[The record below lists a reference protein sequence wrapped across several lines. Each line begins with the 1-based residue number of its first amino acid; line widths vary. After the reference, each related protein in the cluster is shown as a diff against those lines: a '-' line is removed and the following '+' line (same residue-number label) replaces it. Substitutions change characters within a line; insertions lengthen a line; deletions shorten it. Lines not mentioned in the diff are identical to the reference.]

1 MDLLIATRNKK
12 KYLEIK
18 QLLKNSCLK
27 VISLELFP
35 DLPQIKETG
44 KTFKENASIKAREVS
59 RLTGKLTLGEDSGLC
74 VDILNGKPGIYSS
87 RFAGLHKS
95 DDDNNKKL
103 LNSLGNMP
111 LSKRKAHYVCALSLA
126 DKGKVLKTFEGR
138 CSGLIGFR
146 EKGSSGFGYD
156 PLFIIPAYRK
166 TFAQLGLKVKH
177 KMSHRANALKKLKA
191 FLPCLKPRL
200 KSKKF

>member
-18 QLLKNSCLK
+18 QLLKNSGFK
-27 VISLELFP
+27 VISLGLFP
-35 DLPQIKETG
+35 DLPEVKETG
-44 KTFKENASIKAREVS
+44 KSFKENASIKARQVS

-74 VDILNGKPGIYSS
+74 VNALKGKPGIYSS

-95 DDDNNKKL
+95 DNDNNKKL
-103 LNSLGNMP
+103 LDSLEGKP
-111 LSKRKAHYVCALSLA
+111 ISKRKAYYVCALSLA
-126 DKGKVLKTFEGR
+126 YKGKVLKTFEGR
-138 CSGLIGFR
+138 CRGLIGLE

-156 PLFIIPAYRK
+156 PLFIIPAYKK

-177 KMSHRANALKKLKA
+177 KMSHRANALKKLKDY
-191 FLPCLKPRL
+191 LPRL
-200 KSKKF
+200 KSELKSS

>member
-18 QLLKNSCLK
+18 QLLKNSGFK

-35 DLPQIKETG
+35 GLPKIKETG
-44 KTFKENASIKAREVS
+44 KTFKENASIKARRVC

-74 VDILNGKPGIYSS
+74 VDILKGKPGIYSS

-103 LNSLGNMP
+103 LKSLGERP

-138 CSGLIGFR
+138 CNGLIGFT

-156 PLFIIPAYRK
+156 PLFIIPAYKK

-191 FLPCLKPRL
+191 FLPCLSL
-200 KSKKF
+200 D